1 MVCKF
6 NLESIVNES
15 VDEKFIIMI
24 LEVNELLMKI
34 LANYWSTMIILLIII
49 NEIIGQNIG

>member
-1 MVCKF
+1 MVCEF